1 MNNSGNAKGYG
12 LKSISNSQVDS
23 AIFYLGGRE
32 YDPST
37 KYGTTEDIYMWE
49 RGNITYNQNESERS
63 KIWNGEIALIYPS
76 DYLYAYSK
84 EIDRNCYNYPN
95 ECYLNGKDKNGN
107 EAWIYFDLD
116 FDLDYFNSLSKIPTD
131 ISYLLFN
138 SESFIKM
145 PDEDKSMV
153 LDFDLPC
160 NREDD
165 IYKKFSSLWISK
177 IDDNEFGYSLICV
190 GNWIFI

>member
-23 AIFYLGGRE
+23 ATFYLGGRE

-95 ECYLNGKDKNGN
+95 ECYLNGNPAGLPANGWLYISN
-107 EAWIYFDLD
+107 VFDGIE
-116 FDLDYFNSLSKIPTD
+116 DYQWNWSLALYSGRDDRVFSVYSSGNIGTSSPNGFAGVRPVLYLSSSVKIIDGDGSINNP
-131 ISYLLFN
+131 
-138 SESFIKM
+138 
-145 PDEDKSMV
+145 
-153 LDFDLPC
+153 
-160 NREDD
+160 
-165 IYKKFSSLWISK
+165 YKL
-177 IDDNEFGYSLICV
+177 GL
-190 GNWIFI
+190 